1 VTNVLAKIAT
11 AALILPISEA
21 IGQLKWSWF
30 NGRKSKDMIDFEIFD
45 KASRGAWG
53 SFLLLF
59 RTKGRSLAA
68 LGAVLTLLMVA
79 TDAFFQQSTDLPGRW
94 ASKGHGDSP
103 IVIRYD
109 SNNGQIFEHGMS
121 NTLVDINLSQVV
133 QNYFY
138 YGGNQPVIFGNGIR
152 PEIPLSCPSSR
163 CEWEPYD
170 TLGICSACADVSEQ
184 LTYACMIT
192 KIDWISSVFH
202 NETTYPTGKSYPSLP
217 DR

>member
-79 TDAFFQQSTDLPGRW
+79 TDAFFQQSTDLPERW

-152 PEIPLSCPSSR
+152 PESLFHVRQVDANGSR
-163 CEWEPYD
+163 
-170 TLGICSACADVSEQ
+170 
-184 LTYACMIT
+184 
-192 KIDWISSVFH
+192 
-202 NETTYPTGKSYPSLP
+202 TTH
-217 DR
+217 